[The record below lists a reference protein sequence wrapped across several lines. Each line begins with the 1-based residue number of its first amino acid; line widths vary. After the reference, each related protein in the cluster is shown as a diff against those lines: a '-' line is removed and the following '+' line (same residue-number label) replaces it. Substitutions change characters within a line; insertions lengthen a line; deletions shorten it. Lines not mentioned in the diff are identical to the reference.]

1 MSKCQNNCN
10 CENKGNCDDCKGN
23 CDCVVNNYVTL
34 DLPSYPVLTGT
45 ITPDESL
52 SEYLK
57 ITPDLN
63 DEKLYLNTHIPIHQ
77 FPSDMLVYPHSDV
90 QKYGISVDSNVAIQ
104 TESICVHDKVIID
117 HPEYYG
123 GKDNTYEAIKII
135 EHYNLDFHLGNV
147 LKYILRAGVKQSDT
161 MLQDYKKAL
170 WYLQRKIDQI
180 EKKG

>member
-23 CDCVVNNYVTL
+23 CECVVNNYVTL

-52 SEYLK
+52 AEYLESPLFEYRNGDV
-57 ITPDLN
+57 TTYQLP
-63 DEKLYLNTHIPIHQ
+63 T
-77 FPSDMLVYPHSDV
+77 DMLVYPHSNV
-90 QKYGISVDSNVAIQ
+90 EKYGICVDSNAVIK
-104 TESICVHDKVIID
+104 TENIFVDGKVIID

-123 GKDNTYEAIKII
+123 GEDNMYEAIKII
-135 EHYNLDFHLGNV
+135 EHYDLDFHLGNV
-147 LKYILRAGVKQSDT
+147 LKYILRAGVKNKDT
-161 MLQDYKKAL
+161 LLEDYKKAL